1 MLAEI
6 PKQKAAAEI
15 VRVNNMAN
23 WFSKLLGKKQ
33 CGCEAGEQTLKDVEV
48 GASVAIECLRGE
60 QAACQRL
67 REMGFCESAVVH
79 KIADN
84 GALICKVCDAKLVIS
99 KKLAENIIVKNVC
112 TNSGKSTEKKMVL
125 LSQLAVGQKGIIHD
139 FVFQSDD
146 CERIEEMGITPG
158 EQVEIVRYAP
168 LGDPIE
174 IKVRGYLLS
183 LRKEEADL
191 IEVTI

>member
-1 MLAEI
+1 MGNFLDKI
-6 PKQKAAAEI
+6 FG
-15 VRVNNMAN
+15 R
-23 WFSKLLGKKQ
+23 KK
-33 CGCEAGEQTLKDVEV
+33 CGCENSEQSLKDVAV
-48 GASVAIECLRGE
+48 GASVSIDCLRGE

-67 REMGFCESAVVH
+67 REMGFCESATVH
-79 KIADN
+79 KLADN
-84 GALICKVCDAKLVIS
+84 GALICKVCDAKVVIS

-112 TNSGKSTEKKMVL
+112 SKDSQNKTAEKKMVL
-125 LSQLAVGQKGIIHD
+125 LSQLAVGQKGTIHD
-139 FVFQSDD
+139 FVCESDD

-158 EQVEIVRYAP
+158 EQVEVIRYAP

>member
-1 MLAEI
+1 MG
-6 PKQKAAAEI
+6 
-15 VRVNNMAN
+15 N
-23 WFSKLLGKKQ
+23 WFNKLLGKKQ
-33 CGCEAGEQTLKDVEV
+33 CGCESGEQTLKDVEV

-67 REMGFCESAVVH
+67 REMGFCESAIVQ

-99 KKLAENIIVKNVC
+99 KKLAENIIVKDVC
-112 TNSGKSTEKKMVL
+112 TNAGKPADKKMLL
-125 LSQLAVGQKGIIHD
+125 LSQLAVGQKGTIHD
-139 FVFQSDD
+139 FVCESDD

-158 EQVEIVRYAP
+158 EQVEIIRYAP
-168 LGDPIE
+168 MGDPIE